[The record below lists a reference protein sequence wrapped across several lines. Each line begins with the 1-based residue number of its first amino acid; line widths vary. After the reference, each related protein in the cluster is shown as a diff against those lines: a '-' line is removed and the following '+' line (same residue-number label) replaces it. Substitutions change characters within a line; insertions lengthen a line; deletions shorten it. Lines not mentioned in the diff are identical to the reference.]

1 MELEVGSILEGK
13 VTGITKFGAFVS
25 LPDNKSGLV
34 HISEIAYSYVND
46 VHDHLQEG
54 QQVKVKVIG
63 IDDSKRI
70 NLSIKKATPPPPRP
84 QNNFDR
90 GDRGERA
97 ERSEHAERPD
107 RGNRPER
114 GTFQNNR
121 PSRPAPS
128 AATFNPRPA
137 QPKGPMDFEDQLKQ
151 FMSYSDSKLSE
162 LHMNDRRS
170 SRRGNNGGGRRS

>member
-84 QNNFDR
+84 QNNHE
-90 GDRGERA
+90 RGERG
-97 ERSEHAERPD
+97 ERS
-107 RGNRPER
+107 G
-114 GTFQNNR
+114 FQNNR
-121 PSRPAPS
+121 PPRPAASNS
-128 AATFNPRPA
+128 APTFNPRPV
-137 QPKGPMDFEDQLKQ
+137 QPKGPVDFEDQLKQ

-170 SRRGNNGGGRRS
+170 SRRGNGGGRRS

>member
-84 QNNFDR
+84 QNNHERPER
-90 GDRGERA
+90 GDRGERSDRGERG
-97 ERSEHAERPD
+97 ERS
-107 RGNRPER
+107 
-114 GTFQNNR
+114 FQNNR
-121 PSRPAPS
+121 PPRPATNH
-128 AATFNPRPA
+128 AAFNPRPA
-137 QPKGPMDFEDQLKQ
+137 QPKGPVDFEDQLKQ

-170 SRRGNNGGGRRS
+170 SRRGGNGGRRS